1 MKKNTRLLTT
11 KLIAYTALMTALTY
25 VGTLLGFS
33 GGQFYFNL
41 GDTVIL
47 ICAYLLGPI
56 PAMLAGGLGAFF
68 GDLTVYPAT
77 MVYTLVIK
85 GIEGLAAGLLFLL
98 LKKACAKYLAKHMT
112 AEMKD
117 YMASHPARD
126 VDQEADEAVPITADA
141 DKAQAVGTAE
151 ASRSDEN
158 SEAAQA
164 LQEASA
170 DVAYAALQGENKG
183 SSDADSPSPSQTHE
197 IAQNDVD
204 MQKTSEKTSIY
215 AKIKKVKMRVLALTY
230 GITFPICLF
239 CTSLMMVGY
248 FISQAFIY
256 GTYAAALVALPM
268 DAVQATVS
276 SVAATEIIALLSSRT
291 K

>member
-1 MKKNTRLLTT
+1 MKKATRLLTT

-47 ICAYLLGPI
+47 ICAYLFGPI
-56 PAMLAGGLGAFF
+56 PAMLAGGLGSFL

-77 MVYTLVIK
+77 MLYTLVIK
-85 GIEGLAAGLLFLL
+85 GLEGLVAGLLFIL

-126 VDQEADEAVPITADA
+126 VAQESDDAQGDENSDA
-141 DKAQAVGTAE
+141 AQAVE
-151 ASRSDEN
+151 PDFE
-158 SEAAQA
+158 
-164 LQEASA
+164 EASA
-170 DVAYAALQGENKG
+170 DVAALPQGG
-183 SSDADSPSPSQTHE
+183 DVGVFQAPPAQPSKTNE
-197 IAQNDVD
+197 FAQNDVEASKSTT
-204 MQKTSEKTSIY
+204 KTSVSD
-215 AKIKKVKMRVLALTY
+215 KIRRVKRRVLAMTY
-230 GITFPICLF
+230 GLTFPICIF
-239 CTSLMMVGY
+239 CTSIMMVGY

-268 DAVQATVS
+268 DAVQAVIS
-276 SVAATEIIALLSSRT
+276 SAVATEIVALLSTRL